1 MSKDKT
7 ETSTTTDTLQTWKKI
22 VMSKDVLYRND
33 AYYVASS
40 GGSRMIIIQVQLKDN
55 NYVEWAKSHAIGFA
69 YKEEIRVRRWNNTYS
84 KR

>member
-40 GGSRMIIIQVQLKDN
+40 DGSRMIIIQV
-55 NYVEWAKSHAIGFA
+55 
-69 YKEEIRVRRWNNTYS
+69 
-84 KR
+84 